1 MNKWIGLFCISLL
14 AMTVRHQPM
23 LPEKLSEYNLFR
35 GNIAEQQP
43 AEGVLP
49 YRLNTPLFS
58 DYAEKLRFVKVPAG
72 QTVVYNADS
81 VLQFPVG
88 TILVKTFY
96 YPNDF
101 RNPAKGRRLMET
113 RLLIH
118 EETGWKAYPYI
129 WNDEQTDAIL
139 EVAGD
144 QKIVSWVDVVG
155 KKQQITYTIPNMNQ
169 CKGCHVSGNQMT
181 PIGPS
186 ARQLNGQQAYANASE
201 NQLMH
206 WQKAGLLTNMPE
218 LGQVPKAPVWNDPA
232 TGSVADRARTWL
244 DINCAHC
251 HSTNGPARTSGLDL
265 SVRQTNPTLMGIQKT
280 PVAAGRGSGGHQFDI
295 VPGHPEHSILVYRLE
310 STDPGV
316 MMPELGRKLTQPESL
331 ELVKEW
337 IKNLK

>member
-1 MNKWIGLFCISLL
+1 MYKWFGLFCISLL
-14 AMTVRHQPM
+14 ALTPSRQPM

-35 GNIAEQQP
+35 GNMADQQP

-72 QTVVYNADS
+72 QTVAYNADS

-88 TILVKTFY
+88 TILAKTFY

-129 WNDEQTDAIL
+129 WNDAQTDAIL

-144 QKIVSWVDVVG
+144 QKLVSWMDAVG
-155 KKQQITYTIPNMNQ
+155 KKQQVTYTIPNMNQ
-169 CKGCHVSGNQMT
+169 CKGCHVSGNRMT

-186 ARQLNGQQAYANASE
+186 ARQLNGEQAYAGASE
-201 NQLMH
+201 NQLTH
-206 WQKAGLLTNMPE
+206 WQKAGLLTDVPE
-218 LGQVPKAPVWNDPA
+218 LGKVPKAPVWNDPA

-265 SVRQTNPTLMGIQKT
+265 SVRQTNPTLMGIHKT

-295 VPGHPEHSILVYRLE
+295 VPGHPEQSILIYRLE

-337 IKNLK
+337 IKSLK